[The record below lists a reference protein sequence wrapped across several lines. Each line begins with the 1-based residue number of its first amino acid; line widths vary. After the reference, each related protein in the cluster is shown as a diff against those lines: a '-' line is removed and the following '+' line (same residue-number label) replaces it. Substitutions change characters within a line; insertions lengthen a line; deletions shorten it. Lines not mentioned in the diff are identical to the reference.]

1 MPMTSVISEVATPKG
16 QTKSN
21 RLARLSHDLK
31 ICAKFPVFL
40 TVINRRGVY
49 TPKGLPAS
57 KHRSKINRDN
67 KSAS

>member
-1 MPMTSVISEVATPKG
+1 MTSVISEVATPKG

-40 TVINRRGVY
+40 TVINRRG
-49 TPKGLPAS
+49 GLHSQRPTSIKA
-57 KHRSKINRDN
+57 
-67 KSAS
+67 